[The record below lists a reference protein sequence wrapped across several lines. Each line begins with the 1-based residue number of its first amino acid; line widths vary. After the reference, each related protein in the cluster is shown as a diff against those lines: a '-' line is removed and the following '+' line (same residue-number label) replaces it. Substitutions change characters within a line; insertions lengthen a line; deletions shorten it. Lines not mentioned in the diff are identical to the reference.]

1 MHKISNDEVR
11 DEIDKDGLDYALL
24 NWCSADDLED
34 PRLTK
39 LWLRAQLALE
49 AIRKLLGVK

>member
-1 MHKISNDEVR
+1 VHKISNDEVR

-24 NWCSADDLED
+24 NWCSAEDLED
-34 PRLTK
+34 PRLIK

-49 AIRKLLGVK
+49 AIKKLLGVK